1 MEYRNK
7 AKIASN
13 QLFQL
18 TKTTA
23 PVFFLAPRKH
33 DAAASW
39 LLDQPFNESRC
50 AMKYGILMILGLLL
64 TTLSMTGCDVVGD
77 NEPHVSRETLERIQS
92 SPQDLSSSMNSL
104 LEALPDSIVYESISG
119 DTSKAD

>member
-7 AKIASN
+7 AKIANN

-23 PVFFLAPRKH
+23 PLFLLAPRKD
-33 DAAASW
+33 DAVASW
-39 LLDQPFNESRC
+39 LLDQPFNKSRC

-77 NEPHVSRETLERIQS
+77 NEPNVSRETLERIQS
-92 SPQDLSSSMNSL
+92 PPQG
-104 LEALPDSIVYESISG
+104 LPPAIDAWLVADSIGYATTSI
-119 DTSKAD
+119 DTTKD